1 MSVSPLS
8 ADVVQQLLER
18 LSSDD
23 AFRAEFAKDPG
34 LALLA
39 LGADEETVRACRA
52 PLSSLGGK
60 AEFAGAATRMSQ
72 LLDVRA
78 AFTVPFLFEDG
89 LPGLDQ

>member
-1 MSVSPLS
+1 MSASPLS
-8 ADVVQQLLER
+8 ADVVRQLLDR

-23 AFRAEFAKDPG
+23 AFRAEFARDPG
-34 LALLA
+34 QALLA
-39 LGADEETVRACRA
+39 LGADEETVRACHT
-52 PLSSLGGK
+52 PLASLGGK
-60 AEFAGAATRMSQ
+60 AEFAKAAARMHQ